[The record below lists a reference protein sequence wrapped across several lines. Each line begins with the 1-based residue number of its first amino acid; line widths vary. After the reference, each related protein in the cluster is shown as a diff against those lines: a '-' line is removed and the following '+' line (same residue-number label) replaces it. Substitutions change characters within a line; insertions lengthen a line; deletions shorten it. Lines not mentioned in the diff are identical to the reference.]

1 MKLFL
6 KLSWFFKREWKKYIL
21 SIVLLIIISILKLIS
36 PWLVGIIVDNVI
48 NLRSTK
54 KSLLILIFG
63 IISSSILVYYL
74 RYVWRIIL
82 FGSAYRLALDLRDQF
97 YLILSKQKK
106 IFYLKNKTGDL
117 ITRATNDVDKIVYAV
132 GEGVLTL
139 VDSLVLGC
147 SVMLIMSIKIN
158 MYLAFFSLLPMP
170 FMVLCINGF
179 GKKLYHSFC
188 IAQNAFSQ
196 LNNIIHENLK
206 NIRTIKSFGSEKYQ
220 FNFFISSIKK
230 SHIKNIHSSKI
241 DAKFDPV
248 IYLSVGL
255 SNLLAVSGG
264 IYLIHANII
273 TIGELTS
280 FIMYLGLM
288 IWPMLA
294 FAWTFNI
301 VERGNVAY
309 NRIYTYLNP
318 ETFKDGKISL
328 PSRKGNIFISVNKFF
343 YPSSNQI
350 ILENIKINIK
360 PKSYIGL
367 CGPTG
372 SGKSTLISLILRNF
386 DVYEGKILFHNLPLN
401 SIILNEWRSL
411 ISFVDQ
417 VPFLFSDSIKNN
429 ICLGY
434 PNATYNQIEYAAKLA
449 CIHKDIINFPESY
462 HTKIGDQG
470 VMLSGGQKQRI
481 AIARALLFPAEILIL
496 DDAFSSVDNYTRYNI
511 LKNIKKIKNYQILII
526 STHQLS
532 LLKEASEI
540 LVLQNGTIKQRGNH
554 NMLVKEKG
562 WYSKMYKYQKFKYN
576 NMPNKN

>member
-1 MKLFL
+1 M
-6 KLSWFFKREWKKYIL
+6 
-21 SIVLLIIISILKLIS
+21 
-36 PWLVGIIVDNVI
+36 
-48 NLRSTK
+48 T
-54 KSLLILIFG
+54 LIFG

-74 RYVWRIIL
+74 RYIWRIIL

-106 IFYLKNKTGDL
+106 NFYLKNKTGDL
-117 ITRATNDVDKIVYAV
+117 ITRAIDDVDKIVYAV

-158 MYLAFFSLLPMP
+158 VYLAFFSLIPMP

-188 IAQNAFSQ
+188 IAQDAFSQ
-196 LNNIIHENLK
+196 LNNVIHENLK
-206 NIRTIKSFGSEKYQ
+206 NIRMIKSFGSEKYQ
-220 FNFFISSIKK
+220 LTFLINSIEKLY
-230 SHIKNIHSSKI
+230 IKNIHSSKI
-241 DAKFDPV
+241 DAKFDPI
-248 IYLSVGL
+248 IYFSIGL

-264 IYLIHANII
+264 IYLIHRNVI

-309 NRIYTYLNP
+309 NRIYTYLNKEP
-318 ETFKDGKISL
+318 YRDGNIPL
-328 PSRKGNIFISVNKFF
+328 PSRKVNLLIAINKFF

-350 ILENIKINIK
+350 ILKNIKINMGS
-360 PKSYIGL
+360 KSCIGL

-372 SGKSTLISLILRNF
+372 SGKSTLISLILRKF
-386 DVYEGKILFHNLPLN
+386 DVYEGDILFHNLSLN
-401 SIILNEWRSL
+401 SIILEEWRSL

-417 VPFLFSDSIKNN
+417 TPFLFSDSIQNN

-434 PNATYNQIEYAAKLA
+434 PNATRSQIEYAAKLA
-449 CIHKDIINFPESY
+449 CIHKDIINLPKSY

-481 AIARALLFPAEILIL
+481 AIARALLFPSEILIL
-496 DDAFSSVDNYTRYNI
+496 DDAFSSVDNYTGYHI
-511 LKNIKKIKNYQILII
+511 LENIKKIKHYQILII
-526 STHQLS
+526 STHRLS

-540 LVLQNGTIKQRGNH
+540 FVLQRGTIKQHGSH
-554 NMLVKEKG
+554 NMLIKEIG
-562 WYSKMYKYQKFKYN
+562 WYSKMYKYQKFQRSEIL
-576 NMPNKN
+576 NKKLGNSL